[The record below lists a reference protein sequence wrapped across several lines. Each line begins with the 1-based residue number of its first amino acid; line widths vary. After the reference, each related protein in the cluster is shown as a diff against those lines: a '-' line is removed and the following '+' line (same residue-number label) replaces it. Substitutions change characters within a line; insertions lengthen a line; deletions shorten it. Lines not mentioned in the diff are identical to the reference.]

1 MKTHFHKTRP
11 PFSSKK
17 KSGFAIMEAVLAVA
31 VCGVMATGIVV
42 AMQRIAN
49 LSFEAKRESAL
60 SRIIHNELM
69 FAATKPRIQEGKSTR
84 QVEEWDVEVET
95 IVTPMEG
102 LVTQE
107 GNEIQGILQIVV
119 NAVWWADGDYEKQ
132 TVETFRL
139 QDMYAR

>member
-1 MKTHFHKTRP
+1 MKIHLH
-11 PFSSKK
+11 KK
-17 KSGFAIMEAVLAVA
+17 KTAFSHKKRAGFAIMEAVLAVA
-31 VCGVMATGIVV
+31 VCGIMATGIVV

-69 FAATKPRIQEGKSTR
+69 FAATKPIIQEGKSTR
-84 QVEEWDVEVET
+84 QIEEWDVEVET

-107 GNEIQGILQIVV
+107 GTEVQGILQIVV

-132 TVETFRL
+132 TVETYRL